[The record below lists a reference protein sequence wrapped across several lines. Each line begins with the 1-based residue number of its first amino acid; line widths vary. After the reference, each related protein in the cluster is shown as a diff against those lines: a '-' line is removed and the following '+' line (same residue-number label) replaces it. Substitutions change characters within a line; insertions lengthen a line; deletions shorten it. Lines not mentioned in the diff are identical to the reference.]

1 MKISSYQKSLFVRN
15 AALVLFSLA
24 LVAVCVKLA
33 LGYRQIALYDQAKS
47 FYDAN
52 QLLQAEESF
61 ARASDMAA
69 LSYGDEEWT
78 VVMTRLSAMRREL
91 EELQQKLQTAIM
103 GKQDENVLAAYRI
116 YQTMREKYNGTAGT
130 ASAFFQQFTA
140 QINLEKKLADYYQQA
155 LQQAKAQS
163 KENLEKQSYRD
174 ESFIDTLI
182 AIPDEYYGG
191 KQAKQDELL
200 ALFADYEKAKLR
212 ALIANASF
220 DEVITRTASSLRH
233 YTQQGVDA
241 SWLLTRL
248 EKYAK
253 DELREAIRKQD
264 LAAFVDMAEA
274 YRKIGD
280 VLPTD
285 SPTLEAISKQ
295 VEAYFKQAEQLVKA
309 HKFQKAIELYQQLNP
324 LQDISTLVSEVE
336 NRWLDYDPG
345 HMLEAKYPDKLFTK
359 IISGT
364 ELWGAKLYAFGL
376 VEADQ
381 RLYLA
386 AKMPNDSLLYLEQP
400 LEVDM
405 KSATAKLAS
414 ELGAE
419 KAPLIF
425 VQSAGKERPFAYV
438 GLLPELS
445 AEKLTRVFSAEA
457 DDFGVEDREH
467 VVLKNAVGKGEKEYA
482 LFKLTRD
489 GLEYISKLADMLPD
503 SPDSGTSE
511 PDDASSVDQG
521 ASEGEQ
527 TDNSSSSQTIQVYA
541 GPGQEYP
548 VIGQVAKDAPPQPV
562 EETNGWYRIEFDGK
576 DGWIPAGK
584 PDSAPS
590 P

>member
-61 ARASDMAA
+61 SRASDMAT

-78 VVMTRLSAMRREL
+78 VVLTRLSAMRREL

-233 YTQQGVDA
+233 YAQQGVDA

-264 LAAFVDMAEA
+264 LAAFVDMAAA

-324 LQDISTLVSEVE
+324 LQDISKLVSEVE

-445 AEKLTRVFSAEA
+445 AEKLTRVFFAEA

-503 SPDSGTSE
+503 STDSGTSE

-562 EETNGWYRIEFDGK
+562 EEMNGWYRIEFDGK